1 MPSKKRKPTEIK
13 NKIKGRTKNAS
24 QLQLFSGT
32 TLFLVF
38 VIFLFT
44 GCMLDAGKENV
55 HWGVS
60 MENTKNGCS

>member
-32 TLFLVF
+32 ILFLVF

-55 HWGVS
+55 H
-60 MENTKNGCS
+60 